1 MKKNILD
8 SLWDQLTLPVVNAPM
23 FLISSPQMVMESCLN
38 GVIGSFPASNA
49 RTIETL
55 EEWMTTINQTL
66 SDESEKD
73 KNKKIAPW
81 AMNLIVHRSNERF
94 AEELELVKKYQPPIV
109 ITSLG
114 SPKRAVEVVHSYG
127 GIVISDVSTI
137 AFAKKAAEAGVDGLI
152 LVTAGAGGHAGVIN
166 GFAFIDSVR
175 TFWDGIILL
184 AGSISTGADI
194 LAAQA
199 AGADFAYMGTRF
211 IVAKESFASDEY
223 RQMIVES
230 NQEDIIYTD
239 AFSGV
244 HSNMLLP
251 SIKKAGL
258 NPDELVKKETVSF
271 EFKSENK
278 RAKAWKDIWSAGHG
292 VGAIEEIGTTA
303 DIITKLRTEYDQSLK
318 HVNDIAKKFSE
329 KSLT

>member
-1 MKKNILD
+1 MTDL
-8 SLWDQLTLPVVNAPM
+8 
-23 FLISSPQMVMESCLN
+23 QM
-38 GVIGSFPASNA
+38 
-49 RTIETL
+49 
-55 EEWMTTINQTL
+55 
-66 SDESEKD
+66 
-73 KNKKIAPW
+73 
-81 AMNLIVHRSNERF
+81 
-94 AEELELVKKYQPPIV
+94 ELELVKKYQPPIV